1 MTAIKEKIGKKSS
14 LRKTKSKLQE
24 KAEELRL
31 QNQIAQV
38 DSNLDATQHED
49 DDVFQDSQ
57 EREEEEKLQR
67 GEKTIEQ
74 LQMAQNERNLLREPY
89 GCSRY

>member
-31 QNQIAQV
+31 QN
-38 DSNLDATQHED
+38 
-49 DDVFQDSQ
+49 
-57 EREEEEKLQR
+57 
-67 GEKTIEQ
+67 
-74 LQMAQNERNLLREPY
+74 
-89 GCSRY
+89 